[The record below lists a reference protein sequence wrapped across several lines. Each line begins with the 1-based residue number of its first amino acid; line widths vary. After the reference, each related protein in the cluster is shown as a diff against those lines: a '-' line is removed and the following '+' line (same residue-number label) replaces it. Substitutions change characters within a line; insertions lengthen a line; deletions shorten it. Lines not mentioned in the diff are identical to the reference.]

1 MQNQSMNHNDQN
13 IMTLTGKGQVTAVP
27 DIAVLR
33 LGVETIGE
41 NLTAIQ
47 SENARISQAVL
58 QAIKQLGITDIKTAF
73 YTINKVYDYVDNRQ
87 IDKGY
92 SVRNILE
99 IRTRNMDQVGKVIDV
114 AVAAGANI
122 VDFIEFEVSEPD
134 IYYLQALNMAVE
146 DAKQK
151 ALSIADTLDIIVDS
165 VPRKIIEN
173 STSPIIPRNVSLRE
187 GAFATPIEPGTK
199 QIEAM
204 VTLEFE
210 YYKI

>member
-1 MQNQSMNHNDQN
+1 MQNQSFIQKDQN
-13 IMTLTGKGQVTAVP
+13 RMTLSGKGQVTAIP
-27 DIAVLR
+27 DIAILR
-33 LGVETIGE
+33 FGVETMGE

-47 SENARISQAVL
+47 SENARISQSVL
-58 QAIKQLGITDIKTAF
+58 QALKQVGITDIKTAN

-99 IRTRNMDQVGKVIDV
+99 VRMKNINQVGNVIDL
-114 AVAAGANI
+114 AVANGANI
-122 VDFIEFEVSEPD
+122 VDLIEFEVAEPD
-134 IYYLQALNMAVE
+134 IYYLKALNYAVE

-151 ALSIADTLDIIVDS
+151 AFSIADTLAIIVDS
-165 VPRKIIEN
+165 VPRRVIEN
-173 STSPIIPRNVSLRE
+173 STSPIIPRYLSSRE
-187 GAFATPIEPGTK
+187 GILATPIEPGTK
-199 QIEAM
+199 QIEAL

>member
-13 IMTLTGKGQVTAVP
+13 IMTLTGKGQVTAIP

-33 LGVETIGE
+33 FGVETTGE

-47 SENARISQAVL
+47 SENARISQAIL
-58 QAIKQLGITDIKTAF
+58 QAIKQLGITDIKTAMF
-73 YTINKVYDYVDNRQ
+73 TINKVYDYVDNRQ

-92 SVRNILE
+92 SVRNVLE
-99 IRTRNMDQVGKVIDV
+99 VRMRNMDQVGRVIDV
-114 AVAAGANI
+114 AVANGANI
-122 VDFIEFEVSEPD
+122 VDLIEFEVSEPD
-134 IYYLQALNMAVE
+134 IYYLQALNLAVE

-151 ALSIADTLDIIVDS
+151 AFSIAETLDIIVDA
-165 VPRKIIEN
+165 VPRRVIEN
-173 STSPIIPRNVSLRE
+173 STSPIIPRNVALRE

>member
-1 MQNQSMNHNDQN
+1 MQNQSNNHNDQN
-13 IMTLTGKGQVTAVP
+13 IMILTGKGQVTAIP

-33 LGVETIGE
+33 FGVETIGE

-47 SENARISQAVL
+47 SENARISQAIL
-58 QAIKQLGITDIKTAF
+58 QSLKQLGITDIKTALF
-73 YTINKVYDYVDNRQ
+73 SINKVYDYVDNRQ

-99 IRTRNMDQVGKVIDV
+99 VRMRNMDQVGRIIDV
-114 AVAAGANI
+114 AVANGANI

-134 IYYLQALNMAVE
+134 IYYLQALNLALE
-146 DAKQK
+146 DGKQK
-151 ALSIADTLDIIVDS
+151 ALSMAETLDIIVDS
-165 VPRKIIEN
+165 VPRRVTEN
-173 STSPIIPRNVSLRE
+173 STSPIIPRSVNLRE

-204 VTLEFE
+204 VTMEFE

>member
-187 GAFATPIEPGTK
+187 GAFSTPIEPGTK

>member
-1 MQNQSMNHNDQN
+1 MQKQSMNQNDQN
-13 IMTLTGKGQVTAVP
+13 IMTLTGKGQVTATP
-27 DIAVLR
+27 DIAVLS
-33 LGVETIGE
+33 LGLETIGE

-58 QAIKQLGITDIKTAF
+58 QSLKKIGITDIKTSLF
-73 YTINKVYDYVDNRQ
+73 TINKVYDYVDNRQ

-92 SVRNILE
+92 SVRNLFE
-99 IRTRNMDQVGKVIDV
+99 VRLTNMDQVGKVIDK
-114 AVAAGANI
+114 AVANGANI
-122 VDFIEFEVSEPD
+122 VNFIEFEVSKPD
-134 IYYLQALNMAVE
+134 IYYLQALNLAIE
-146 DAKQK
+146 DARQK
-151 ALSIADTLDIIVDS
+151 AMSIAERLDIIVDS
-165 VPRKIIEN
+165 IPRNILEN
-173 STSPIIPRNVSLRE
+173 TTSPIIPQNVALRE